1 MGCDR
6 YLELLSLRLDG
17 VLTEAGEREL
27 EEHLTACPDCRA
39 AGAQL
44 AALRS
49 AFDDWEEVPAPQGF
63 AQGVMDRIR
72 TEAGEKKIIPLFK
85 QPRFRALAGLA
96 ACAALAVGLYGASV
110 RQNQEEMMLTA
121 RSFQRDIY
129 VEYPG
134 SGVDDYAGVCS
145 VDGAQE
151 TGDTPKIAAYAAS
164 GASEDGNGTYQK
176 AAPGDGSSA
185 VIRATPMVNT
195 EVLTLDRMPEGAWE
209 LIPPETPSLRRACM
223 SQWSCLRRSSSWLW
237 SRGLPLP
244 SPPAGR
250 RRRSSSLWCWKN
262 PNSAKPFVAV
272 GGGRRRACRRRLTA
286 QQHGNLALRTSFCE
300 RNVNPFKSTPI
311 FFKLGVDFFAQSGY
325 YLR

>member
-72 TEAGEKKIIPLFK
+72 TEAGEKK
-85 QPRFRALAGLA
+85 
-96 ACAALAVGLYGASV
+96 
-110 RQNQEEMMLTA
+110 MLTA

-209 LIPPETPSLRRACM
+209 LIPPETPV
-223 SQWSCLRRSSSWLW
+223 
-237 SRGLPLP
+237 
-244 SPPAGR
+244 SPEGVHVTVELFEEIEQLAVEQGITA
-250 RRRSSSLWCWKN
+250 SVTTSGEE
-262 PNSAKPFVAV
+262 AEEFVIV
-272 GGGRRRACRRRLTA
+272 VLEE
-286 QQHGNLALRTSFCE
+286 SE
-300 RNVNPFKSTPI
+300 
-311 FFKLGVDFFAQSGY
+311 
-325 YLR
+325 

>member
-96 ACAALAVGLYGASV
+96 ACLALAVGLYGASV

-209 LIPPETPSLRRACM
+209 LIPPETPV
-223 SQWSCLRRSSSWLW
+223 
-237 SRGLPLP
+237 
-244 SPPAGR
+244 SPEGVHVTVELFEEIEQLAVEQGITA
-250 RRRSSSLWCWKN
+250 SVTTSGEE
-262 PNSAKPFVAV
+262 AEEFVIV
-272 GGGRRRACRRRLTA
+272 VLEE
-286 QQHGNLALRTSFCE
+286 SE
-300 RNVNPFKSTPI
+300 
-311 FFKLGVDFFAQSGY
+311 
-325 YLR
+325 

>member
-1 MGCDR
+1 
-6 YLELLSLRLDG
+6 
-17 VLTEAGEREL
+17 
-27 EEHLTACPDCRA
+27 
-39 AGAQL
+39 
-44 AALRS
+44 
-49 AFDDWEEVPAPQGF
+49 
-63 AQGVMDRIR
+63 MDRIR

-129 VEYPG
+129 VEYRG

-195 EVLTLDRMPEGAWE
+195 EVLTLDRMPEGGWE
-209 LIPPETPSLRRACM
+209 LIPPETPV
-223 SQWSCLRRSSSWLW
+223 
-237 SRGLPLP
+237 
-244 SPPAGR
+244 SPEGVHVTVELFEEIEQLAVEQGITA
-250 RRRSSSLWCWKN
+250 SVTTSGEE
-262 PNSAKPFVAV
+262 AEEFVIV
-272 GGGRRRACRRRLTA
+272 VLEE
-286 QQHGNLALRTSFCE
+286 SE
-300 RNVNPFKSTPI
+300 
-311 FFKLGVDFFAQSGY
+311 
-325 YLR
+325 